1 MKSIHPVYY
10 SVRAQFPS
18 CIRALR
24 QLTLETYIQGFSLM
38 RYLHSAYE
46 GLQGAIKMVSN
57 CLAKGLIRAGR
68 KPVPNTQV
76 HCFYHESH

>member
-1 MKSIHPVYY
+1 
-10 SVRAQFPS
+10 
-18 CIRALR
+18 
-24 QLTLETYIQGFSLM
+24 M

-68 KPVPNTQV
+68 KPVPHTQV